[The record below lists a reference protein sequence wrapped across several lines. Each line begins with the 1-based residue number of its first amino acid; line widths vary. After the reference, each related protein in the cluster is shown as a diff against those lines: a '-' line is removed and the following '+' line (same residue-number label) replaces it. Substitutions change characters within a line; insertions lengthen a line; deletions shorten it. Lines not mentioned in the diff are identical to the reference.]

1 MRDDAGPAGGL
12 TCGRQGAAGPPSGP
26 GVGLDRVLCLAW
38 RSTDFVLKKPLFAKL
53 CVAFLFFFQVPNFT
67 VMMLVMIRFVF

>member
-1 MRDDAGPAGGL
+1 MRVPQVVSRADGRGL
-12 TCGRQGAAGPPSGP
+12 LVSPLEA
-26 GVGLDRVLCLAW
+26 GVGLDRVLCLPW